1 MRTQE
6 QRINFHNHCNRVKK
20 ALVDPI
26 EMKLLHKMC
35 LDEKKKKDPVQS
47 EIIEKKDPAV
57 QKIKSI
63 FMINQTIPVLNDV
76 KILYK
81 I

>member
-1 MRTQE
+1 
-6 QRINFHNHCNRVKK
+6 
-20 ALVDPI
+20 
-26 EMKLLHKMC
+26 MKRR
-35 LDEKKKKDPVQS
+35 KDPVQS